1 MPKSMNYA
9 MIMSKKKCKGEI
21 HLKSLTKE
29 LIKELFLQQIEAELF
44 LKELKK
50 KYNYNKSI
58 LREIFE
64 KMDVDNNGFISLN
77 EVNLIRNLSDIVF
90 INV

>member
-9 MIMSKKKCKGEI
+9 MIMSNKKCKGEI
-21 HLKSLTKE
+21 PLKSLTKE

-77 EVNLIRNLSDIVF
+77 EVNLIRN
-90 INV
+90 